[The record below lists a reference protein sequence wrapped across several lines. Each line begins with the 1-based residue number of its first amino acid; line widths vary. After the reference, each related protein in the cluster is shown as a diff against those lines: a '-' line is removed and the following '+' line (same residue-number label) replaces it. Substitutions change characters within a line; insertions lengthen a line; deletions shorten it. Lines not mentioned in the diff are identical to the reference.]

1 MNTEKHGK
9 QAGVIGLRSEVR
21 TGDPAIVEEIVR
33 STGFFREDEVTV
45 AVELVRERLDK
56 GAESGYE
63 FIFAQAGSQTVGYS
77 CFGLI
82 PCTLHSFDLYWIAT
96 HRDHMNRGIGRRLLE
111 ETESVIRILGGTGIY
126 VETSSKPLY
135 TPTRAFYE
143 KNSYRVKARFE
154 DFYDR
159 GDDKIVYVK
168 YLSPANQKV

>member
-1 MNTEKHGK
+1 MRQNGTM
-9 QAGVIGLRSEVR
+9 ILRREVGS
-21 TGDPAIVEEIVR
+21 GDPALVEEILR

-56 GAESGYE
+56 GADSSYE
-63 FIFAQAGSQTVGYS
+63 FIFAESDDRTVGYS

-96 HRDHMNRGIGRRLLE
+96 RRDFMNRGIGQRLLE
-111 ETESVIRILGGTGIY
+111 KTESVIRILGGTGIY
-126 VETSSKPLY
+126 VETSSRALY
-135 TPTRAFYE
+135 VPTRAFYE
-143 KNSYRVKARFE
+143 KNGYLVRARFE

-168 YLSPANQKV
+168 YLSPTGQ